1 MIKKKPAVPPPAPK
15 PKPPIAA
22 VVEEAPK
29 SPQPQA
35 APKPPPPQPQA
46 APKPQAA
53 RKAPPPAPPKRM
65 NSHISENGMILLNL
79 FSYKKIVC
87 MPFGFLPKTFAFFFN
102 KLLLYFFY

>member
-65 NSHISENGMILLNL
+65 NSHISENGMILFDL

-87 MPFGFLPKTFAFFFN
+87 VSFGFLPKTFAFFLIN
-102 KLLLYFFY
+102 CCCIFFI